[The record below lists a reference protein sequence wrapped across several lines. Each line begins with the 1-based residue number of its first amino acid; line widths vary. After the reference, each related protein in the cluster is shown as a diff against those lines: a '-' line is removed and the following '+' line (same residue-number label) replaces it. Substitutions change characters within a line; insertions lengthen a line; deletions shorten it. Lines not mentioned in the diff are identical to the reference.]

1 MLAEEEFIMLRRFL
15 VLLGACASLFWSTGA
30 AAGEAGKIV
39 FVTGQVQLASRAAT
53 LDAAV
58 LEGDELTTGA
68 DGYIYVKT
76 VDEGFLILRPN
87 SKARVTTYHVDLAN
101 PGNTRVKLELLGGVA
116 RSISGNAVKKARQN
130 FRFNTPVA
138 AIGVRG
144 TDFIVFTDR
153 ETSRVAVVS
162 GGIIVSGF
170 AGACGPEGGGP
181 CEGNN
186 SRELFA
192 GQADVL
198 LQVQRGQ
205 KAPQLLHGP
214 SVSPDQASPPRSD
227 EPVGK
232 PTAAVSPVPVQ
243 DVILDAKKE
252 PSLINAGKSS
262 LVNNN
267 GGNSGGGTD
276 TTTTTP
282 PLVITDPATPVT
294 PVTPVTPPVTPP
306 VVVPVVPSPPEIQWG
321 RWQTVAGVA
330 VDSAALA
337 KMRNGLYENGY
348 TVGSYTITRFKSTE
362 LVMPKEGTA
371 SFVLA
376 GSEAFLQENGKDAM
390 AAAIKDAQLSMDF
403 GTRRF
408 STGLTVYTDTASLK
422 MNAQGSIGEKG
433 VLTSDGNSGATVK
446 GYLGGNQAEQA
457 GYVFKS
463 LNSTKYTAEGATTW
477 KR

>member
-252 PSLINAGKSS
+252 PSLISAGKSS

-267 GGNSGGGTD
+267 TGGNGGSGGTD
-276 TTTTTP
+276 TTTTP
-282 PLVITDPATPVT
+282 PLVITDPVTPTTPVT
-294 PVTPVTPPVTPP
+294 PVTPVTPP

-321 RWQTVAGVA
+321 RWQPVAGVA
-330 VDSAALA
+330 VDAEALA
-337 KMRNGLYENGY
+337 KMRDGTYENGF
-348 TVGSYTITRFKSTE
+348 TVGSYTITRLKKTE
-362 LVMPKEGTA
+362 LVLPKEGTA
-371 SFVLA
+371 AFALT
-376 GSEAFLQENGKDAM
+376 GSEASLQETGKEAV
-390 AAAIKDAQLSMDF
+390 AAAVKDAQLSMDF
-403 GTRRF
+403 GARRF
-408 STGLTVYTDTASLK
+408 TTGLTVYTSAASLT
-422 MNAQGSIGEKG
+422 MNSQGSIGEKG
-433 VLTSDGNSGATVK
+433 VLTSDGSSDATIK
-446 GYLGGNQAEQA
+446 GYVGGNQAEQA

-463 LNSTKYTAEGATTW
+463 LNSAKYTAEGATSW

>member
-15 VLLGACASLFWSTGA
+15 VLLGACASLFWSAGA

-116 RSISGNAVKKARQN
+116 RSISGTAVKKARQN

-232 PTAAVSPVPVQ
+232 PTAAVSPVPAQ

-252 PSLINAGKSS
+252 PSLINAGKSA

-267 GGNSGGGTD
+267 GGNTGNGGTD
-276 TTTTTP
+276 SATTP
-282 PLVITDPATPVT
+282 PLVITDPAPPTP
-294 PVTPVTPPVTPP
+294 PVTPVTPPPP
-306 VVVPVVPSPPEIQWG
+306 VVTVPVVPSPPEIQWG

-337 KMRNGLYENGY
+337 KMRNGSYENGY
-348 TVGSYTITRFKSTE
+348 TVGSFTITRFKNSE

-371 SFVLA
+371 SFVLT
-376 GSEAFLQENGKDAM
+376 GSEAFLQETGKDAM

-408 STGLTVYTDTASLK
+408 NTGLTVYTADASLK

-433 VLTSDGNSGATVK
+433 VLTSDGASDATVK
-446 GYLGGNQAEQA
+446 GFVGGNQAEQA

-477 KR
+477 KH